1 MIEGIND
8 NLSPIRLPETAKKK
22 IPRVDEIASN
32 EAKKIFE
39 EQKSKHESNHLNF
52 NAESITLNQDSS
64 LDDAIL
70 DIDDLLN
77 NLSSIT
83 NATKQIANKNMINT
97 IQQEKS
103 NESKNMELIEQSKK
117 QMNVVL
123 KDINLNIKESNL
135 INKFNKTTFEVIDSN
150 TLIDNLECKLNE
162 TKSKLSEKYSIEIH
176 DNVVFFKKAEIEK
189 DPGIKRLQE
198 ELQKKIDHGAEEVE
212 IDSKILESMNFASLH
227 ANGKAAVP
235 KELLAQHPHIKHA
248 VIVDE
253 LPAEWRD
260 KINEIDLDNPPPGVK
275 TYEVEAQTDE
285 DAQEIKKLV
294 RDYLV
299 FSTQIHIFNFLSQN
313 QNTAKAKNLLT
324 DEKQRSPET
333 MANTNISVKSKKSE
347 SKPPL
352 QKNIKSATTQNRD
365 IKELVLQQHQI
376 RAIRHHGKEIEEK
389 ISSQN
394 KSKRKDIDRNYFDL
408 QDIHRAQ
415 DEELIRLHTQ
425 EVIHSITQIMNNF
438 DIINPLVRKKYRLSA
453 NDLNSVKEIIESS
466 KAQIEGTVFI
476 TVLEH
481 VYNILEKQQ
490 NPQDVVLTEKL
501 GMLVKGLKSMI
512 TPAAGA

>member
-1 MIEGIND
+1 MLEKINNKIEIPPLAQNSSD
-8 NLSPIRLPETAKKK
+8 ELCKK
-22 IPRVDEIASN
+22 ITNIDKITDE
-32 EAKKIFE
+32 EAKKIF
-39 EQKSKHESNHLNF
+39 KKTPSNETEFKFH
-52 NAESITLNQDSS
+52 AENITPSH
-64 LDDAIL
+64 DDTL
-70 DIDDLLN
+70 FSDEDLLD
-77 NLSSIT
+77 NLSSI
-83 NATKQIANKNMINT
+83 NQIASQLID
-97 IQQEKS
+97 KS
-103 NESKNMELIEQSKK
+103 KIHNSKENEIISTPHIEQSIRQTIEITIPKDPNLSK
-117 QMNVVL
+117 EKEEAKENINFSI
-123 KDINLNIKESNL
+123 KDIIVGIKTFQNELDSIKE
-135 INKFNKTTFEVIDSN
+135 
-150 TLIDNLECKLNE
+150 
-162 TKSKLSEKYSIEIH
+162 KLSEKYSIEIH

-376 RAIRHHGKEIEEK
+376 RAIRHHGRQIEEK